1 MKYVKT
7 FESFNSNEYL
17 TEGILGNVFNWMK
30 EKVANPI
37 IDAVKNWK
45 SPSIAKGAEIAKG
58 FIEKNTKMIEDA
70 ITALVALG
78 KEKLQMLGE
87 KLKSFSGDEATLDK
101 SLVKAATQATEVKN
115 ESKLSNTIGQVLEF
129 LGLGAKVIGTGI
141 AAVMT
146 LFCALGLLIPSIT
159 GAPFILLGAC
169 ATVAIFLISRA
180 IQKLGKK
187 MQTPEEEGDEEV
199 VNN

>member
-30 EKVANPI
+30 EKLANPI

-58 FIEKNTKMIEDA
+58 FIEKNTKMIED
-70 ITALVALG
+70 
-78 KEKLQMLGE
+78 
-87 KLKSFSGDEATLDK
+87 
-101 SLVKAATQATEVKN
+101 
-115 ESKLSNTIGQVLEF
+115 
-129 LGLGAKVIGTGI
+129 VI
-141 AAVMT
+141 
-146 LFCALGLLIPSIT
+146 
-159 GAPFILLGAC
+159 
-169 ATVAIFLISRA
+169 RA

>member
-37 IDAVKNWK
+37 IDAVKNCK
-45 SPSIAKGAEIAKG
+45 SPSIAEIAKG

-87 KLKSFSGDEATLDK
+87 KLKSFSGDEATLD
-101 SLVKAATQATEVKN
+101 
-115 ESKLSNTIGQVLEF
+115 
-129 LGLGAKVIGTGI
+129 
-141 AAVMT
+141 
-146 LFCALGLLIPSIT
+146 
-159 GAPFILLGAC
+159 
-169 ATVAIFLISRA
+169 
-180 IQKLGKK
+180 
-187 MQTPEEEGDEEV
+187 EEV